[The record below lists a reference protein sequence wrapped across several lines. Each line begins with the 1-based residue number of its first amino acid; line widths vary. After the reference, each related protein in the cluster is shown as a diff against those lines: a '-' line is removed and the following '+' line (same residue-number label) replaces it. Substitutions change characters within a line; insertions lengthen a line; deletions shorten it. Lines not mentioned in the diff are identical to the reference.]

1 MEPDSS
7 RAPETNSVPAADF
20 NSDLRLKYDPSDPAV
35 RDDPF
40 PYYRALV
47 AAPPLLGERRGVPWA
62 VVSRYRDAVEVLR
75 DHRRFSSVNPQ
86 LPGTEDFDVFNG
98 IPAMAFSDPPLHSRL
113 RRVVAPALAVRRMN
127 ELEPQFREICDA
139 MLRAWDGSREVD
151 VKLHLATKFPVR
163 VLGYLLDIPQ
173 SDYGVIRSLAAGT
186 ESGDFVSEQFAGSRD
201 AYIRELIE
209 RRRRQ
214 GGGEDLISMTLAA
227 HEAGDRIDSLELFGT
242 VSMLVV
248 AGIGTTA
255 DLISG
260 CIYQLT
266 SRPELLGRVRQAP
279 ALVPAALEETLR
291 YDGPVHCVLR
301 VTTEDVDVGG
311 TLIKARTPVYVVL
324 GAANRD
330 PAAFDEPDRFDIMRA
345 PNDHLGLGEGI
356 HFCVGAAPA
365 RVQAKVAVQ
374 MLLERFPHLRLPDGW
389 MPRYT
394 GGAFGRGVAELPIRL
409 D

>member
-1 MEPDSS
+1 MEPDSPH
-7 RAPETNSVPAADF
+7 APGTTSAPAADS
-20 NSDLRLKYDPSDPAV
+20 NSDLRLKYDPADPAM

-40 PYYRALV
+40 PYYQALL
-47 AAPPLLGERRGVPWA
+47 AAPPLLTQRRGISWA
-62 VVSRYRDAVEVLR
+62 VVSRHRDAVEVLR
-75 DHRRFSSVNPQ
+75 DHQRFSSVNPR

-127 ELEPQFREICDA
+127 ELEPQFRKICDA
-139 MLRAWDGSREVD
+139 LMRSWERSPEVD
-151 VKLHLATKFPVR
+151 VKQHLATEFPVR

-209 RRRRQ
+209 GRRRQ
-214 GGGEDLISMTLAA
+214 SGGEDLISMALAA
-227 HEAGDRIDSLELFGT
+227 HEAGDKIDSLELFGT

-260 CIYQLT
+260 CIYQLA
-266 SRPELLGRVRQAP
+266 SRPDLLSRLRQTP

-301 VTTEDVDVGG
+301 VTTADVEVGG
-311 TLIKARTPVYVVL
+311 TRIKARTPVHVVL

-330 PAAFDEPDRFDIMRA
+330 PALFKEPDRFDINRE

-365 RVQAKVAVQ
+365 RVQARVAVQ
-374 MLLERFPHLRLPDGW
+374 MLLERFPRLRLLDGW
-389 MPRYT
+389 VPRYT
-394 GGAFGRGVAELPIRL
+394 GGSFGRGLAELPLRL

>member
-1 MEPDSS
+1 MEPDSD
-7 RAPETNSVPAADF
+7 RAANANCASTVDF
-20 NSDLRLKYDPSDPAV
+20 DPGLRLRYDPSDPAV
-35 RDDPF
+35 RDNPF
-40 PYYRALV
+40 PYYRALL
-47 AAPPLLGERRGVPWA
+47 AAPPLVVERRGIRWA
-62 VVSRYRDAVEVLR
+62 VISRYGDVVEVLR

-98 IPAMAFSDPPLHSRL
+98 IPAMAFADPPLHSRL
-113 RRVVAPALAVRRMN
+113 RRIVAPALAVRRMN
-127 ELEPQFREICDA
+127 ELEPQFRNICDTLMRTWEGA
-139 MLRAWDGSREVD
+139 SEID
-151 VKLHLATKFPVR
+151 VKRHLATEFPVR

-186 ESGDFVSEQFAGSRD
+186 ETGDYVSEHFAGSRD
-201 AYIRELIE
+201 AYIRDLIE
-209 RRRRQ
+209 RRQ
-214 GGGEDLISMTLAA
+214 STGDDLISLALAA
-227 HEAGDRIDSLELFGT
+227 HEAGDKIDSLELFGT

-260 CIYQLT
+260 CLYQVA
-266 SRPELLGRVRQAP
+266 SRPELLGRVREAG

-291 YDGPVHCVLR
+291 FDGTVHCVLR
-301 VTTEDVDVGG
+301 VTTEDVNIGG
-311 TLIKARTPVYVVL
+311 TLIKGRTPVHVVL

-330 PAAFDEPDRFDIMRA
+330 PAAFQEPDRFDIMRE

-374 MLLERFPHLRLPDGW
+374 MLLERFPRLRLLDGW
-389 MPRYT
+389 MPRYA
-394 GGAFGRGVAELPIRL
+394 GGSFGRGLAELPMRL

>member
-1 MEPDSS
+1 MEPDSPP
-7 RAPETNSVPAADF
+7 APETNSASVADF

-40 PYYRALV
+40 PCYKALL
-47 AAPPLLGERRGVPWA
+47 AAPPLLVERRGIPWA
-62 VVSRYRDAVEVLR
+62 VISRYRDAVEVLR

-127 ELEPQFREICDA
+127 DLEPQFRRICDA
-139 MLRAWDGSREVD
+139 LMRAWEGPREVD
-151 VKLHLATKFPVR
+151 LKQHLATEFPVR

-186 ESGDFVSEQFAGSRD
+186 ESGDFISEQFAGSRD

-214 GGGEDLISMTLAA
+214 SGGEDLISMALAA
-227 HEAGDRIDSLELFGT
+227 HEAGDKIDSLELFGT

-260 CIYQLT
+260 CVFQLA
-266 SRPELLGRVRQAP
+266 SLAGDARPHASGAG
-279 ALVPAALEETLR
+279 A
-291 YDGPVHCVLR
+291 GPR
-301 VTTEDVDVGG
+301 S
-311 TLIKARTPVYVVL
+311 P
-324 GAANRD
+324 
-330 PAAFDEPDRFDIMRA
+330 
-345 PNDHLGLGEGI
+345 
-356 HFCVGAAPA
+356 
-365 RVQAKVAVQ
+365 
-374 MLLERFPHLRLPDGW
+374 
-389 MPRYT
+389 
-394 GGAFGRGVAELPIRL
+394 
-409 D
+409 

>member
-1 MEPDSS
+1 MERESS
-7 RAPETNSVPAADF
+7 TAAATNAGSAAELD
-20 NSDLRLKYDPSDPAV
+20 DLRRRYDSSDPAV

-40 PYYRALV
+40 PYYQALL
-47 AAPPLLGERRGVPWA
+47 AAPPLIIERRGVPWA
-62 VVSRYRDAVEVLR
+62 VISRYRDAVEVLR

-127 ELEPQFREICDA
+127 EMEPQFRRICETL
-139 MLRAWDGSREVD
+139 LRTWDGQREVD
-151 VKLHLATKFPVR
+151 VKVHLATEFPVR
-163 VLGYLLDIPQ
+163 VLGYLLDIPE

-209 RRRRQ
+209 RRRQ
-214 GGGEDLISMTLAA
+214 GGGDDLISMTIAA
-227 HEAGDRIDSLELFGT
+227 HEAGEKIDSLELFGT

-260 CIYQLT
+260 CIYQLA
-266 SRPELLGRVRQAP
+266 SRPELLDRVRRDP
-279 ALVPAALEETLR
+279 SLVPAALEETLR
-291 YDGPVHCVLR
+291 YDGPVHSVLR
-301 VTTEDVDVGG
+301 VTTEDIDVGG
-311 TLIKARTPVYVVL
+311 TLIKTRTPVYVVV

-330 PAAFDEPDRFDIMRA
+330 AAAFKEPDRFDIMRE

-374 MLLERFPHLRLPDGW
+374 MLLERFPRLRLPEHW
-389 MPRYT
+389 TPRYS
-394 GGAFGRGVAELPIRL
+394 GGAFGRGLAELPIRL

>member
-1 MEPDSS
+1 MEPDSPP
-7 RAPETNSVPAADF
+7 APETNSASVADF

-40 PYYRALV
+40 PCYKALL
-47 AAPPLLGERRGVPWA
+47 AAPPLLVERRGIPWA
-62 VVSRYRDAVEVLR
+62 VISRYRDAVEVLR

-127 ELEPQFREICDA
+127 DLEPQFRRICDA
-139 MLRAWDGSREVD
+139 LMRAWEGPREVD
-151 VKLHLATKFPVR
+151 LKQHLATEFPVR

-186 ESGDFVSEQFAGSRD
+186 ESGDFISEQFAGSRD

-214 GGGEDLISMTLAA
+214 SGGEDLISMALAA
-227 HEAGDRIDSLELFGT
+227 HEAGDKIDSLELFGT

-260 CIYQLT
+260 CVFQLA
-266 SRPELLGRVRQAP
+266 SRPEMLARMRQAP

-301 VTTEDVDVGG
+301 VTTEDVEVGG
-311 TLIKARTPVYVVL
+311 TLIKARTPVHVVV

-330 PAAFDEPDRFDIMRA
+330 PAVFQEPDRFDIMRE

-356 HFCVGAAPA
+356 HFCIGAAPA

-374 MLLERFPHLRLPDGW
+374 MLLERFPHLRLLDGW
-389 MPRYT
+389 MPRYA
-394 GGAFGRGVAELPIRL
+394 GGAFGRGLAELPMRL

>member
-1 MEPDSS
+1 MDPESPT
-7 RAPETNSVPAADF
+7 AAETNISSAAELD
-20 NSDLRLKYDPSDPAV
+20 DLRRRYDSSDPAV

-40 PYYRALV
+40 PYYKALL
-47 AAPPLLGERRGVPWA
+47 AAPPLIIERRGVPWA
-62 VVSRYRDAVEVLR
+62 VISRYRDAVEVLR
-75 DHRRFSSVNPQ
+75 DHRRFSSINPQ

-127 ELEPQFREICDA
+127 EMEPQFRSICEA
-139 MLRAWDGSREVD
+139 LLRSWEGRREVD
-151 VKLHLATKFPVR
+151 VKVHLATEFPVR
-163 VLGYLLDIPQ
+163 VLGYLLDIPE

-214 GGGEDLISMTLAA
+214 SGGEDLISMAITA
-227 HEAGDRIDSLELFGT
+227 HEAGEKIDSLELFGT

-260 CIYQLT
+260 CIYQLA
-266 SRPELLGRVRQAP
+266 SRPELLGRARRDP
-279 ALVPAALEETLR
+279 SLVPAALEETLR
-291 YDGPVHCVLR
+291 YDGPVHSVLR
-301 VTTEDVDVGG
+301 VTTEDVDLDG
-311 TLIKARTPVYVVL
+311 TPIKARTPVYVVL

-330 PAAFDEPDRFDIMRA
+330 PAAFKDPDRFDIMRE

-374 MLLERFPHLRLPDGW
+374 MLLERFPGLRLPEGW
-389 MPRYT
+389 MPRYS
-394 GGAFGRGVAELPIRL
+394 GGAFGRGLAELPIRL

>member
-7 RAPETNSVPAADF
+7 PALETNSASAADCT
-20 NSDLRLKYDPSDPAV
+20 SALRLKYDPSDPAM

-40 PYYRALV
+40 ACYRALL
-47 AAPPLLGERRGVPWA
+47 AAPPLIVERRGVPWA
-62 VVSRYRDAVEVLR
+62 VISRYHDAVEVLR
-75 DHRRFSSVNPQ
+75 DHRRFSSVNPH

-127 ELEPQFREICDA
+127 ELEPQFRKICDA
-139 MLRAWDGSREVD
+139 ILRAWEGSREVD
-151 VKLHLATKFPVR
+151 VKQHLATEFPVR

-186 ESGDFVSEQFAGSRD
+186 ETGDFVSEQFAGSRD

-214 GGGEDLISMTLAA
+214 SGGEDLISMALAA
-227 HEAGDRIDSLELFGT
+227 HEAGDKIDSLELFGT

-248 AGIGTTA
+248 AGIGTTS

-260 CIYQLT
+260 CVYQLA

-301 VTTEDVDVGG
+301 VTTEDVEVGG
-311 TLIKARTPVYVVL
+311 TLIKARTPVHVVL

-330 PAAFDEPDRFDIMRA
+330 PAAFREPDRFDIMRE

-356 HFCVGAAPA
+356 HFCVGTAAA
-365 RVQAKVAVQ
+365 RVQVKVAVQ
-374 MLLERFPHLRLPDGW
+374 MLLERFGHLRLLDGW
-389 MPRYT
+389 MPRYS
-394 GGAFGRGVAELPIRL
+394 GGAFGRGLAELPMRL

>member
-1 MEPDSS
+1 MQRDISQQTESS
-7 RAPETNSVPAADF
+7 RSDV
-20 NSDLRLKYDPSDPAV
+20 DLRHKYDPADPSI

-40 PYYRALV
+40 PYYKALL
-47 AAPPLLGERRGVPWA
+47 AAPPMLVERRGVSWG
-62 VVSRYRDAVEVLR
+62 VISRYRDALEVLR
-75 DHRRFSSVNPQ
+75 DHRRFSSINPQ
-86 LPGTEDFDVFNG
+86 LPGTEEFDVFNG

-127 ELEPQFREICDA
+127 ELEPQFRRICDQL
-139 MLRAWDGSREVD
+139 MSTWEGMGGLDL
-151 VKLHLATKFPVR
+151 KPNLATEFPVR

-186 ESGDFVSEQFAGSRD
+186 EAGDYISENFAGSRD

-209 RRRRQ
+209 RRRQ
-214 GGGEDLISMTLAA
+214 PGGDDLISMAITA
-227 HEAGDRIDSLELFGT
+227 HQEGDKIDALELFGT

-255 DLISG
+255 DLIGG
-260 CIYQLT
+260 CIYQLAT
-266 SRPELLGRVRQAP
+266 RPELLDRVRHNP

-301 VTTEDVDVGG
+301 VTTEDVEVGG
-311 TLIKARTPVYVVL
+311 TLIKSRTPVHVVL

-330 PAAFDEPDRFDIMRA
+330 PAAFSEPDRFDIMRE

-374 MLLERFPHLRLPDGW
+374 MLLERFPHLRLPEDWRPG
-389 MPRYT
+389 YT
-394 GGAFGRGVAELPIRL
+394 GGSFGRGLAELPMRL
-409 D
+409 H